1 MLSNN
6 LSIIALT
13 WSSGPCHLSQ
23 VQIWTRVHLGTISSV
38 QSLSCVLL
46 FATRWTA
53 ARQGFLSTINSR
65 GVLQLKS
72 IELVMPSNHLILCCP
87 LPRPSIFPA
96 SGSFLMRQF
105 LESGCQSI
113 GAAASASVLPMNIQD
128 CFTLG
133 LTILISLLS
142 RRLSSHLQ
150 HISSNYT
157 RVVPLD
163 LMICEQKRWVNLLT
177 FTANI
182 QCWVRHR

>member
-1 MLSNN
+1 MVHPWPQIVYILVCPKCIFLQMLSNN

-46 FATRWTA
+46 FVTRRTA

-72 IELVMPSNHLILCCP
+72 IELVMPSNHLILCRP
-87 LPRPSIFPA
+87 LLRPSIFPA

-113 GAAASASVLPMNIQD
+113 GAAASASVLPMNMQE

-133 LTILISLLS
+133 LTGLISLQS
-142 RRLSSHLQ
+142 MRLSSHL
-150 HISSNYT
+150 
-157 RVVPLD
+157 
-163 LMICEQKRWVNLLT
+163 
-177 FTANI
+177 
-182 QCWVRHR
+182 